1 MKLVEE
7 EKRALREKAR
17 ILILDEDQ
25 EFVQASL
32 PALVDRGYEVSLA
45 TSCEEGLSKVPEVL
59 PDLIV
64 IDLVMNKRGEGI
76 LFARKLRRNSQFKAF
91 SKIPLLMLS
100 DIKQQAE
107 FTFPSLTEHP
117 FFLPVDEFLE
127 KPVSPELLWQK
138 VEALLKAATI

>member
-1 MKLVEE
+1 VKVVEG
-7 EKRALREKAR
+7 EKRALTEKTR
-17 ILILDEDQ
+17 ILIVDEDQ

-45 TSCEEGLSKVPEVL
+45 TSCEEGLSKLQQAVPGLVMI
-59 PDLIV
+59 DLI
-64 IDLVMNKRGEGI
+64 MNKRGDGI

-107 FTFPSLTEHP
+107 FSFPGLTKHP
-117 FFLPVDEFLE
+117 IFLPVDEFLE
-127 KPVSPELLWQK
+127 KPVSPEVLLQK
-138 VEALLKAATI
+138 VEDLLKATSA